1 MRPTKLHYLTKSA
14 ELAHS
19 AETEQLAN
27 CSEYEKMLYLL
38 SRHKKDL
45 KGIQSMEKRAEYKKA
60 ILPNYLPWIEGALKG
75 GNGKQDNVLMTW
87 QVWAID
93 CGQFNLALTIADYAL
108 HQQLA
113 LPEPFTRTLG
123 TMLAEE
129 FADYAKAAQLAGK
142 DFEVSYL
149 ERVAELVKD
158 EDMPDESR
166 ARLYREL
173 GLLKI
178 ESDPESA
185 LATLERALALN
196 PNIGVKGEVKKL
208 RKQLNKPDD
217 DSQDK
222 EEIMTAGS
230 VN

>member
-1 MRPTKLHYLTKSA
+1 MRPTKRHFLAKSA

-19 AETEQLAN
+19 AENELLAN
-27 CSEYEKMLYLL
+27 STEYEKMLYLL
-38 SRHKKDL
+38 ARHKKDL
-45 KGIQSMEKRAEYKKA
+45 KDIQSREKKA
-60 ILPNYLPWIEGALKG
+60 EFKKSILPDYLPWIEGALNT

-93 CGQFNLALTIADYAL
+93 CGQFNLALSIADYAL

-173 GLLKI
+173 GLLKM
-178 ESDPESA
+178 ESDPETA
-185 LATLERALALN
+185 LATLERALELN
-196 PNIGVKGEVKKL
+196 KNIGVKGEVKKL

-217 DSQDK
+217 DSQHAD
-222 EEIMTAGS
+222 
-230 VN
+230 

>member
-1 MRPTKLHYLTKSA
+1 MERLTPAQRHVRKISA

-19 AETEQLAN
+19 AENELLAN
-27 CSEYEKMLYLL
+27 STEYEKMLYLL
-38 SRHKKDL
+38 ARHKKNL
-45 KGIQSMEKRAEYKKA
+45 KDIQSKEKKAEYKKS
-60 ILPNYLPWIEGALKG
+60 ILPDYLPWIEGALNT
-75 GNGKQDNVLMTW
+75 GNGKQDNVLMMW

-93 CGQFNLALTIADYAL
+93 CGQFNLALSIADYAL

-113 LPEPFTRTLG
+113 LPEPFARTLG

-185 LATLERALALN
+185 LATLERALELN

-217 DSQDK
+217 DNQD
-222 EEIMTAGS
+222 AD
-230 VN
+230 

>member
-1 MRPTKLHYLTKSA
+1 MPRLTPAQRHVRRISA

-19 AETEQLAN
+19 AEEELLAN
-27 CSEYEKMLYLL
+27 STEYEKMLYLL
-38 SRHKKDL
+38 ARHKKDL
-45 KGIQSMEKRAEYKKA
+45 KGIQSNEKKAEYKKS
-60 ILPNYLPWIEGALKG
+60 ILPDYLPWIEGALKT

-108 HQQLA
+108 HQQLK

-129 FADYAKAAQLAGK
+129 FADYAKSAQLSGK
-142 DFEVSYL
+142 VFEVSYL

-173 GLLKI
+173 GLLKM
-178 ESDPESA
+178 ERAPETA
-185 LATLERALALN
+185 LAILERALELN
-196 PNIGVKGEVKKL
+196 KNIGVKGEVRKL
-208 RKQLNKPDD
+208 RKQLDKPDRESENAD
-217 DSQDK
+217 
-222 EEIMTAGS
+222 
-230 VN
+230 

>member
-1 MRPTKLHYLTKSA
+1 MRPTKRHFLAKSA

-19 AETEQLAN
+19 AENELLAN
-27 CSEYEKMLYLL
+27 STEYEKMLYLL
-38 SRHKKDL
+38 ARHKKDL
-45 KGIQSMEKRAEYKKA
+45 KDIQSREKKA
-60 ILPNYLPWIEGALKG
+60 EFKKSILPDYLPWIEGALKT

-113 LPEPFTRTLG
+113 LPEPFARTLG

-178 ESDPESA
+178 ESDPETA
-185 LATLERALALN
+185 LATLERALELN
-196 PNIGVKGEVKKL
+196 QNIGVKGEVKKL

-217 DSQDK
+217 DSQD
-222 EEIMTAGS
+222 AD
-230 VN
+230 

>member
-1 MRPTKLHYLTKSA
+1 MRPTKRHFLAKSA

-19 AETEQLAN
+19 AENELLAN
-27 CSEYEKMLYLL
+27 STEYEKMLYLL
-38 SRHKKDL
+38 ARHKKDL
-45 KGIQSMEKRAEYKKA
+45 KDIQSREKKA
-60 ILPNYLPWIEGALKG
+60 EFKKSILPDYLPWIEGALNT

-93 CGQFNLALTIADYAL
+93 CGQFNLALSIADYAL

-113 LPEPFTRTLG
+113 LPEPFARTLG

-178 ESDPESA
+178 ESDPETA
-185 LATLERALALN
+185 LATLERALELN
-196 PNIGVKGEVKKL
+196 QNIGVKGEVKKL

-217 DSQDK
+217 DSQD
-222 EEIMTAGS
+222 AD
-230 VN
+230 

>member
-1 MRPTKLHYLTKSA
+1 MERLTPAQRHVRKVSA

-19 AETEQLAN
+19 AENELLAN
-27 CSEYEKMLYLL
+27 STEYEKMLYLL
-38 SRHKKDL
+38 ARHKKDL
-45 KGIQSMEKRAEYKKA
+45 KDIQSREKKAEFKKA
-60 ILPNYLPWIEGALKG
+60 ILPDYLPWIEGALKT
-75 GNGKQDNVLMTW
+75 GNGKQDNILMTW

-113 LPEPFTRTLG
+113 LPEPFARTLG

-173 GLLKI
+173 GLLKM
-178 ESDPESA
+178 ESEPETA
-185 LATLERALALN
+185 LATLERALELN
-196 PNIGVKGEVKKL
+196 KNIGVKGEVKKL

-217 DSQDK
+217 DSQHAD
-222 EEIMTAGS
+222 
-230 VN
+230 

>member
-142 DFEVSYL
+142 PFEVSYL

>member
-27 CSEYEKMLYLL
+27 CSEYDKMLYLL

-60 ILPNYLPWIEGALKG
+60 ILPNYLPWIEGALNA

>member
-1 MRPTKLHYLTKSA
+1 MRPTKAHFLRVSA
-14 ELAHS
+14 EKANASEQFALENS
-19 AETEQLAN
+19 TE
-27 CSEYEKMLYLL
+27 YDKMLYLL
-38 SRHKKDL
+38 ARHKKEL
-45 KGIQSMEKRAEYKKA
+45 KDIQSKEKKAEYKKS
-60 ILPNYLPWIEGALKG
+60 ILPDYLPWIEGALNT

-185 LATLERALALN
+185 LATLERALELN

>member
-1 MRPTKLHYLTKSA
+1 MRPTKRHFLAKSA

-19 AETEQLAN
+19 AENELLAN
-27 CSEYEKMLYLL
+27 STEYEKMLYLL
-38 SRHKKDL
+38 ARHKKDL
-45 KGIQSMEKRAEYKKA
+45 KDIQSREKKA
-60 ILPNYLPWIEGALKG
+60 EFKKSILPDYLPWIEGALKT

-113 LPEPFTRTLG
+113 LPEPFARTLG

-185 LATLERALALN
+185 LATLERALELN

-208 RKQLNKPDD
+208 RKQLNKPDND
-217 DSQDK
+217 NQD
-222 EEIMTAGS
+222 AD
-230 VN
+230 

>member
-1 MRPTKLHYLTKSA
+1 MRPTKRHFLAKSA

-19 AETEQLAN
+19 AENELLAN
-27 CSEYEKMLYLL
+27 STEYEKMLYLL
-38 SRHKKDL
+38 ARHKKDL
-45 KGIQSMEKRAEYKKA
+45 KDIQSREKKA
-60 ILPNYLPWIEGALKG
+60 EFKKSILPDYLPWIEGALKT

-93 CGQFNLALTIADYAL
+93 CGQFNLALTIADYTL

-185 LATLERALALN
+185 LATLERALELN

-217 DSQDK
+217 DNQD
-222 EEIMTAGS
+222 AD
-230 VN
+230 